1 MLAREMKRILTALVL
16 IPVVI
21 GMVFWA
27 PLWLFTLGCCAVA
40 LLALWE
46 YLALADAMGARTPR
60 ITTCVLAA
68 LLFFCA
74 FHFPDLLAPAMF
86 AMALF
91 LLGMGIFR
99 SPLDRL
105 LPDTAS
111 AYFGLIYVGMSMV
124 TLPLLIQKPDGP
136 SLLLFLFFAVWS
148 GDIAALYIGKRFG
161 RHKMAPRLSPGKTWE
176 GAAASL
182 GASALSAVFL
192 MWLAAFLTNHSVFGL
207 SYAGPW
213 FYWVILAIVLNAAAQ
228 LGDLVESG
236 LKRGAGVKDSG
247 KLLPG
252 HGGVLDRIDAL
263 LLAASLLW
271 FIQIAQQSF

>member
-1 MLAREMKRILTALVL
+1 MKRILTALVL

-27 PLWLFTLGCCAVA
+27 PFWLFTLGCCAVA

-46 YLALADAMGARTPR
+46 YLGLADAMGAKTPR
-60 ITTCVLAA
+60 ITTCVLAV
-68 LLFFCA
+68 LLFVCISR
-74 FHFPDLLAPAMF
+74 FPDLLAPALF
-86 AMALF
+86 AAAL
-91 LLGMGIFR
+91 LLLTIGVFR

-111 AYFGLIYVGMSMV
+111 AYFGLIYVGMSMA
-124 TLPLLIQKPDGP
+124 TLPLLFERADGP
-136 SLLLFLFFAVWS
+136 SLLLFLLLAVWS

-161 RHKMAPRLSPGKTWE
+161 RHKMAPKLSPGKTWE

-182 GASALSAVFL
+182 AASALVAVFL
-192 MWLAAFLTNHSVFGL
+192 MWLAGFLTNHSVFGL

-213 FYWVILAIVLNAAAQ
+213 FYWIILAIVLNAAAQ
-228 LGDLVESG
+228 MGDLLESG

-252 HGGVLDRIDAL
+252 HGGMLDRIDAL
-263 LLAASLLW
+263 LLATSLLW
-271 FIQIAQQSF
+271 FIEIAQQYF